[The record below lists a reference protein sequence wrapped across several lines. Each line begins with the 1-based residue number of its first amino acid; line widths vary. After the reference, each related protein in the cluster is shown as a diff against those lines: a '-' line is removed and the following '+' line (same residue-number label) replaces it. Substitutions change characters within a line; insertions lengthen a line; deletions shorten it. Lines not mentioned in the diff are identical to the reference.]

1 MTSASSLPRT
11 LEVGQMR
18 RLVFAS
24 MREGAGKTS
33 IIVGLGKALGKP
45 FGYMKP
51 FGDRLLYRK
60 KRLWDYDSALIA
72 NIFDLGENPE
82 DISLGF
88 DHSKLRFMYD
98 EAGTKE
104 KLRELLL
111 HIEKDREIVFIEA
124 GRDLGYGISV
134 NLDAISVAK
143 HTDSALVIV
152 MRGDERTIL
161 DDVTF
166 VKNHLNLEGV
176 SFAGIIVNRAYDIDD
191 FKTTCAPAIAG
202 LGVQVLGVI
211 PYEAEL
217 THPSV
222 GFLSEILFA
231 KVIAGEV
238 GLSTVARNIFVG
250 AMSADQARRHPS
262 FGKAKK
268 LVITSGDR
276 SDMILAAL
284 EGDTAGLVLTN
295 NISPPSAIIA
305 KATQIGVPLLLV
317 PDDTYQVAKQI
328 DDAQYLLK
336 RDEEDKI
343 VLLEKLVRENVDLPA
358 IIGG

>member
-1 MTSASSLPRT
+1 
-11 LEVGQMR
+11 MR

-24 MREGAGKTS
+24 MREAAGKTS
-33 IIVGLGKALGKP
+33 VIVGLGRAAGRP

-60 KRLWDYDSALIA
+60 KRLWDYDSALVA
-72 NIFDLGENPE
+72 NIFELKESPE

-98 EAGTKE
+98 EAGTKA
-104 KLRELLL
+104 KLGELLT
-111 HIEKDREIVFIEA
+111 HIEKDRDLVFIEA

-134 NLDAISVAK
+134 NLDPVSLARY
-143 HTDSALVIV
+143 TDASLVIV
-152 MRGDERTIL
+152 TGGDERTIL

-166 VKNHLNLEGV
+166 VKRNLNLEGIK
-176 SFAGIIVNRAYDIDD
+176 FAGVIINRTYDVDD
-191 FKTTCAPAIAG
+191 FRHTFAPTIAAMG
-202 LGVQVLGVI
+202 IQVLGAI
-211 PYEAEL
+211 PYESEL

-231 KVIAGEV
+231 KVIGGEV
-238 GLSTVARNIFVG
+238 GLSTVAKNIFVG

-262 FGKAKK
+262 FGKQKK

-276 SDMILAAL
+276 SDMIVAAL
-284 EGDTAGLVLTN
+284 ESDTAGLILTN
-295 NISPPSAIIA
+295 NISPSSQIIA
-305 KATQIGVPLLLV
+305 KATESGIPLLLV
-317 PDDTYQVAKQI
+317 PEDTYQVAKQI

-336 RDEEDKI
+336 RDEAEKI
-343 VLLEKLVRENVDLPA
+343 EILEKLVRENVDLKA
-358 IIGG
+358 VLGG

>member
-1 MTSASSLPRT
+1 
-11 LEVGQMR
+11 MR

-33 IIVGLGKALGKP
+33 VIVGLGRALGKP

-51 FGDRLLYRK
+51 FGDRLLYKK

-72 NIFDLGENPE
+72 NIFDLGESPE

-104 KLRELLL
+104 KLAELLA
-111 HIEKDREIVFIEA
+111 HIEGDRDVVFIEA
-124 GRDLGYGISV
+124 GRDLAYGISV
-134 NLDAISVAK
+134 NLDAISLAR
-143 HTDSALVIV
+143 HTDASLVIITG
-152 MRGDERTIL
+152 GDERTIL
-161 DDVTF
+161 DDITF
-166 VKNHLNLEGV
+166 VKNHLHLDGI
-176 SFAGIIVNRAYDIDD
+176 SFAGVIINRAYDVED
-191 FKTTCAPAIAG
+191 FKATYAPTIAG

-211 PYEAEL
+211 PHDAEL

-276 SDMILAAL
+276 SDMILASL

-328 DDAQYLLK
+328 DGAQYLLK
-336 RDEEDKI
+336 RDETDKI
-343 VLLEKLVRENVDLPA
+343 KLLEKLVRENVNLSA
-358 IIGG
+358 MFGE

>member
-1 MTSASSLPRT
+1 
-11 LEVGQMR
+11 MR

-33 IIVGLGKALGKP
+33 LIVGLGKALGKP

-51 FGDRLLYRK
+51 FGDRLLYKK

-72 NIFDLGENPE
+72 NIFNLGESPE

-104 KLRELLL
+104 KLEELLA
-111 HIEKDREIVFIEA
+111 HIEKDRDVVFIEA

-134 NLDAISVAK
+134 NLDPVSLAK
-143 HTDSALVIV
+143 YTDAALVIV
-152 MRGDERTIL
+152 TGGDERTIL

-166 VKNHLNLEGV
+166 VTKNLDLGDV
-176 SFAGIIVNRAYDIDD
+176 SFAGVIVNRTYDVED
-191 FKTTCAPAIAG
+191 FKNTFAPTIAAM
-202 LGVQVLGVI
+202 GVQVLGTV
-211 PYEAEL
+211 PYDAEL

-231 KVIAGEV
+231 KVIGGEV
-238 GLSTVARNIFVG
+238 GLSTVAKNIFVG

-262 FGKAKK
+262 FGKQKK

-276 SDMILAAL
+276 SDMILASL

-295 NISPPSAIIA
+295 NISPSSTIIA
-305 KATQIGVPLLLV
+305 RATERGVPLLLV
-317 PDDTYQVAKQI
+317 PEDTYQVAKQI

-336 RDEEDKI
+336 RDEAEKI
-343 VLLEKLVRENVDLPA
+343 ALLEKLVRENVNIEA
-358 IIGG
+358 IAG

>member
-1 MTSASSLPRT
+1 MTSASSFPST
-11 LEVGQMR
+11 PEVGQMH
-18 RLVFAS
+18 RLVLAS
-24 MREGAGKTS
+24 IREGAGKTS
-33 IIVGLGKALGKP
+33 VIVGLGKALGKP

-72 NIFDLGENPE
+72 NIFDLGESPE

-98 EAGTKE
+98 EAETRK
-104 KLRELLL
+104 KLGELLS

-124 GRDLGYGISV
+124 GRDLGFGISV
-134 NLDAISVAK
+134 NLDAISLAR
-143 HTDSALVIV
+143 HTDASLVIV
-152 MRGDERTIL
+152 TGGDERTIL

-166 VKNHLNLEGV
+166 VRNHLNLEGV
-176 SFAGIIVNRAYDIDD
+176 SFAGIIVNRAYDVED
-191 FKTTCAPAIAG
+191 FKTTYAPTIAG

-211 PYEAEL
+211 PFEAEL

-222 GFLSEILFA
+222 GFLSDILFA

-238 GLSTVARNIFVG
+238 GLMTVAKNIFVG
-250 AMSADQARRHPS
+250 AMSADAARRHPS
-262 FGKAKK
+262 FGKPRK

-276 SDMILAAL
+276 SDMILASL
-284 EGDTAGLVLTN
+284 EGDTAGLILTN
-295 NISPPSAIIA
+295 NISPSSTIIA
-305 KATQIGVPLLLV
+305 KATQMNVPLLLV

-328 DDAQYLLK
+328 DDTQYLLK
-336 RDEEDKI
+336 RDEAEKI
-343 VLLEKLVRENVDLPA
+343 ELLEKLVRENVNLPA
-358 IIGG
+358 ILGG

>member
-1 MTSASSLPRT
+1 
-11 LEVGQMR
+11 MR

-24 MREGAGKTS
+24 MREAAGKTS
-33 IIVGLGKALGKP
+33 VIVGLGRALGRP

-72 NIFDLGENPE
+72 NIFELKESPE

-104 KLRELLL
+104 KLGELLK
-111 HIEKDREIVFIEA
+111 HIEADRDIVFIEA

-134 NLDAISVAK
+134 NLDPVSLARY
-143 HTDSALVIV
+143 TDASLVIV
-152 MRGDERTIL
+152 TGGDERTIL
-161 DDVTF
+161 DDITF
-166 VKNHLNLEGV
+166 VTKHLDLDGV
-176 SFAGIIVNRAYDIDD
+176 SFAGVIVNRTYDVGD
-191 FKTTCAPAIAG
+191 FKNTFAPTIAAM
-202 LGVQVLGVI
+202 GVQVLGTI
-211 PYEAEL
+211 PYESEL

-231 KVIAGEV
+231 KVLGGEV

-262 FGKAKK
+262 FGKQKK

-276 SDMILAAL
+276 SDMILASL

-295 NISPPSAIIA
+295 NISPSSKIIA
-305 KATQIGVPLLLV
+305 KATELGVPLLLV

-336 RDEEDKI
+336 RDEAEKI
-343 VLLEKLVRENVDLPA
+343 DLLEKLVRENVNLQA
-358 IIGG
+358 VLGE

>member
-1 MTSASSLPRT
+1 
-11 LEVGQMR
+11 MR

-33 IIVGLGKALGKP
+33 VIVGLGRALGKP

-72 NIFDLGENPE
+72 NIFDLGESPE

-104 KLRELLL
+104 KLGELLA
-111 HIEKDREIVFIEA
+111 HIEGDREVVFIEA
-124 GRDLGYGISV
+124 GRDLGYGISI
-134 NLDAISVAK
+134 NLDAISLAK
-143 HTDSALVIV
+143 HTDSHLVIV

-161 DDVTF
+161 DDITF
-166 VKNHLNLEGV
+166 VKRHLDLEGV
-176 SFAGIIVNRAYDIDD
+176 SFAGVIVNRAYDVED
-191 FKTTCAPAIAG
+191 FKTTYAPTIAG
-202 LGVQVLGVI
+202 MGVQILGVI

-231 KVIAGEV
+231 KVVAGEV
-238 GLSTVARNIFVG
+238 GLSTVARHIFVG
-250 AMSADQARRHPS
+250 AMSADEARRHPS

-295 NISPPSAIIA
+295 NISPTSAIIA
-305 KATQIGVPLLLV
+305 KATQSGVPLLLV

-328 DDAQYLLK
+328 DGAQYLLK

-343 VLLEKLVRENVDLPA
+343 AMLESLVRENVDMKALV
-358 IIGG
+358 GE

>member
-1 MTSASSLPRT
+1 
-11 LEVGQMR
+11 MR

-24 MREGAGKTS
+24 MREAAGKTS
-33 IIVGLGKALGKP
+33 VIVGLGRTIGKP

-82 DISLGF
+82 DISIGF

-98 EAGTKE
+98 EAGTKA
-104 KLRELLL
+104 KLEELLS

-124 GRDLGYGISV
+124 GRDLSYGISV
-134 NLDAISVAK
+134 NLDPISLARA
-143 HTDSALVIV
+143 TGASLVIV
-152 MRGDERTIL
+152 TTGEERTLL

-166 VKNHLNLEGV
+166 ITQHVNLKGA
-176 SFAGIIVNRAYDIDD
+176 SFAGLIVNRVYDKGD
-191 FKTTCAPAIAG
+191 FENTYAPTIAG
-202 LGVQVLGVI
+202 MGVPVLGVL
-211 PYEAEL
+211 PHEPEL

-238 GLSTVARNIFVG
+238 GLNTVAKNIFVG
-250 AMSADQARRHPS
+250 AMSADAAARNPR
-262 FGKAKK
+262 FGKTQK

-284 EGDTAGLVLTN
+284 EGDTAGIILTN
-295 NISPPSAIIA
+295 NISPPSSIISQA
-305 KATQIGVPLLLV
+305 AQKGVPVLLV
-317 PDDTYQVAKQI
+317 PDDTYQVAKQV

-336 RDEEDKI
+336 RDETNKI
-343 VLLEKLVRENVDLPA
+343 ELLEKLVRENVNLSA
-358 IIGG
+358 IVG

>member
-1 MTSASSLPRT
+1 
-11 LEVGQMR
+11 MR

-33 IIVGLGKALGKP
+33 LIVGLGKALGRP

-51 FGDRLLYRK
+51 FGDRLLYKK

-72 NIFDLGENPE
+72 NIFDLGENPQ

-104 KLRELLL
+104 KLGELLT
-111 HIEKDREIVFIEA
+111 HIERDRDIVFIEA

-134 NLDAISVAK
+134 NLDPVSLARY
-143 HTDSALVIV
+143 TDAALIIV
-152 MRGDERTIL
+152 TGGDERTIL

-166 VKNHLNLEGV
+166 VRKNLDLEGV
-176 SFAGIIVNRAYDIDD
+176 SFAGVIVNRTYDIDD
-191 FKTTCAPAIAG
+191 FKNTFEPTIAAM
-202 LGVQVLGVI
+202 GVQVLGTV

-231 KVIAGEV
+231 KVLGGEI
-238 GLSTVARNIFVG
+238 GLSTVAKNIFVG

-262 FGKAKK
+262 FGKARK

-276 SDMILAAL
+276 SDMILASL

-295 NISPPSAIIA
+295 NISPSSTIIA
-305 KATQIGVPLLLV
+305 KATEMGVPLLLV

-336 RDEEDKI
+336 RDEEEKI
-343 VLLEKLVRENVDLPA
+343 ALLEDLVRKHVNLSA
-358 IIGG
+358 IVGE